1 MLKDAEGNPISITKT
16 DTDVVTIYATVFI
29 TLDTSNPNIV
39 WKNAPSNSLV
49 NYLVGGSSAPSGS
62 FGLLAIP
69 GAYARLGST
78 SNVAWTADTV
88 NKQRKTDVKRF
99 GITDA
104 NGNAQVL
111 DFENLFA
118 LRFPAAGIH
127 AGQPY
132 TGVMLGTGDG
142 TKTDFEL
149 PSKNLID
156 GSLSVSVDGL
166 GTTDYTVAE
175 TDDGLY
181 TLATPPSTPSR
192 GYSVALSTNGS
203 VLAIGASDTSPY
215 VKVYDWTGTEW
226 TARPT
231 PPNMADYGYSVAL
244 SSDGSVLAVATYT
257 TSPYVKVYDWTGTEW
272 TERAAPPNMPS
283 RGYSVA
289 LNSDGSVLAVGAD
302 SSSPYVKVYDWT
314 GTEWTER
321 AAPPNM
327 PSRGYSVALN
337 SDGSV
342 LAVGTNSNSPYV
354 KVYDWTGTEWTA
366 RPTPPSMP
374 SKCYSVD
381 LSSDGG
387 VLAVATY
394 TTSPYVKVYDW
405 TGTEWTARPTPPN
418 MADYGYSVALSS
430 DGGVLA
436 IGASGNSP
444 YVKVYTSNEAT
455 STTVQFNTAPA
466 IGEIIT
472 ADYTVKGVHKTDQ
485 YVIDVSFAIQFG
497 EGV

>member
-1 MLKDAEGNPISITKT
+1 MHIKQNVNIHNRFDIHIDNVETGDHKEITAYNIVLDSMWTQLCNGDDYFEYIHFGTGTGTPTPGRTSLFSHLGTKSAVDEEVIQALPVSSWKRKIVLNPEEYVGQTITEVGIARGSSSSYLVTHAMLKDAEGNPISITKT

-244 SSDGSVLAVATYT
+244 SSDGSVLAVATF
-257 TSPYVKVYDWTGTEW
+257 V
-272 TERAAPPNMPS
+272 
-283 RGYSVA
+283 
-289 LNSDGSVLAVGAD
+289 
-302 SSSPYVKVYDWT
+302 SSPYVKVYDWT
-314 GTEWTER
+314 GTEWT
-321 AAPPNM
+321 A
-327 PSRGYSVALN
+327 
-337 SDGSV
+337 
-342 LAVGTNSNSPYV
+342 
-354 KVYDWTGTEWTA
+354 K
-366 RPTPPSMP
+366 PTPPGLPSMI
-374 SKCYSVD
+374 
-381 LSSDGG
+381 L
-387 VLAVATY
+387 T
-394 TTSPYVKVYDW
+394 
-405 TGTEWTARPTPPN
+405 
-418 MADYGYSVALSS
+418 VALSP